1 MLIYALTIFLSAFLL
16 FQVQP
21 IIAKSILPWFGGSAA
36 VWTTCMLFFQM
47 ELLLGYAYAH
57 FTIHRLD
64 PKKQAKLHMILLAIC
79 VVLMPIV
86 PKDYLKPVGGSDP
99 TFGILA
105 LLAVTVGLPYMLLS
119 TTGPLVQAW
128 FARANK
134 GAVPYRLFALS
145 NLGSMIALLTYPPL
159 VEPYLS
165 TRFQANAWS
174 TGFIVFVVLCSF
186 AALKS
191 SKFPSLTSE
200 PAENSDSGAPPAI
213 TSKIF
218 WIALAACPSMLMLA
232 VTTHLTQDVAS
243 IPFLWLVPL
252 TIYLLS
258 FILTFDATHWYPRN
272 LFLVLLAPALG
283 GMAYMQWTD
292 GGVETIENLLHS
304 IGDKYGVKT
313 LIDAD
318 LGIKTI
324 IAVFALALFICC
336 MVCHGELSRRRPA
349 PKYLTSFFLML
360 SIGGAVGG
368 LFVGLV
374 APYMFKANFELPLAI
389 MFCGVLAFLVSLEE
403 EGMTPWESLRSMSS
417 IAMAF
422 GVLGLCIFL
431 GRSMRD
437 SVGGFRVVERNFYG
451 MLRVRQTGQPNE
463 WNAFRTLMHGSIN
476 HGEQWINP
484 SRRREPTSY
493 YCSETGI
500 GRAIRLR
507 QTGVPQR
514 VGVLGLGSG
523 TMAVFGRKG
532 DYYRFY
538 EINPL
543 VPPLAN
549 SEFSFVPDSEAKV
562 EIAMGDGRLS
572 LESEPDQNFDI
583 LMMDAFSG
591 DSIPVHLCTRE
602 AFQLFFRHLKPNGV
616 LAMHISNKYLNLEP
630 VIARLAKDLGKHAM
644 TVESSQSADG
654 NCFSTTFVLV
664 ANTPAVFN
672 DIALRGAGAAAEL
685 DPKVGVWTDN
695 YSNLYRILK

>member
-36 VWTTCMLFFQM
+36 VWTTCMLFFQV

-64 PKKQAKLHMILLAIC
+64 PKKQAKLHIALLAIC

-86 PKDYLKPVGGSDP
+86 PSNYWKPEGGANP
-99 TFGILA
+99 TTGILL
-105 LLAVTVGLPYMLLS
+105 LLAATVGLPYMLLS

-128 FARANK
+128 YARSHA

-145 NLGSMIALLTYPPL
+145 NLGSMIALLSYPPL
-159 VEPYLS
+159 VEPFLS
-165 TRFQANAWS
+165 TRNQAYVWS
-174 TGFIVFVVLCSF
+174 GAFVLFVVLCCMV
-186 AALKS
+186 ALRS
-191 SKFPSLTSE
+191 SEFPSLASAK
-200 PAENSDSGAPPAI
+200 AEDNDAPP
-213 TSKIF
+213 TMGLKLF

-232 VTTHLTQDVAS
+232 VTTFLTQDVAS

-258 FILTFDATHWYPRN
+258 FILTFDASRWYARN

-283 GMAYMQWTD
+283 GMAYMQWFD
-292 GGVETIENLLHS
+292 GGVESIEALLNKL
-304 IGDKYGVKT
+304 GEKLANPWLT
-313 LIDAD
+313 ELD

-324 IAVFALALFICC
+324 ITVFGVSLFICC
-336 MVCHGELSRRRPA
+336 MACHGELSRRRPS
-349 PKYLTSFFLML
+349 PRYLTSFFLML
-360 SIGGAVGG
+360 SIGGAMGG
-368 LFVGLV
+368 LFVGIV
-374 APYMFKANFELPLAI
+374 APYMFPANFELPLSI

-403 EGMTPWESLRSMSS
+403 EGMTPLQSAFSISSL
-417 IAMAF
+417 AMAL
-422 GVLGLCIFL
+422 GVLGLCVFL

-437 SVGGFRVVERNFYG
+437 SVNGFRVVERNFYG
-451 MLRVRQTGQPNE
+451 MLRVKQTGEVSE
-463 WNAFRTLMHGSIN
+463 WSAFRTLMHGSIN

-484 SRRREPTSY
+484 SRKREQTSY
-493 YCSETGI
+493 YCADTGI
-500 GRAIRLR
+500 GKAIRLR
-507 QTGVPQR
+507 QIGVPHR
-514 VGVLGLGSG
+514 VGVLGLGAG
-523 TMAVFGRKG
+523 TMASFGRKG

-538 EINPL
+538 EINPV
-543 VPPLAN
+543 VPVLAR
-549 SEFSFVPDSEAKV
+549 SEFSFVPDSEATV

-572 LESEPDQNFDI
+572 LESEAAQNFDV
-583 LMMDAFSG
+583 LLMDAFSG
-591 DSIPVHLCTRE
+591 DSIPVHLITRE

-616 LAMHISNKYLNLEP
+616 LVMHISNKYLNLEP

-644 TVESSQSADG
+644 TVESTQSPDG

-664 ANTPAVFN
+664 VNTPSVFN
-672 DIALRGAGAAAEL
+672 ELALRGAGPEARL
-685 DPKVGVWTDN
+685 NDRVGTWTDD